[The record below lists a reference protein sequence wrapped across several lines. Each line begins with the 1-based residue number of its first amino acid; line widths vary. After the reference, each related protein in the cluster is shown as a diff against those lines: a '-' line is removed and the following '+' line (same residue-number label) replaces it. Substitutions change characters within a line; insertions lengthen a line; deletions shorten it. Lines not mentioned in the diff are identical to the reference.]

1 MGQERRVIVVCVL
14 QSLKDQPGH
23 QEKGCPSPEGRQG
36 RTLSAGKAPSQQAP
50 ETTGPRTTVFA
61 SLHFFHR
68 TWFVGGLATVWQACV
83 GVRRDA
89 SHLTSSRGISGVSTS
104 RIPRRGFGSRS
115 RGGFGSRGSLAGDP
129 SPRVVFRRAAVF
141 DGWGLSGEAARMRG
155 SVPTVAVDAGR
166 WSAGGERRRLQGWN
180 GDSGAYDLQ
189 ILALAA

>member
-1 MGQERRVIVVCVL
+1 MAE
-14 QSLKDQPGH
+14 DP
-23 QEKGCPSPEGRQG
+23 
-36 RTLSAGKAPSQQAP
+36 
-50 ETTGPRTTVFA
+50 
-61 SLHFFHR
+61 
-68 TWFVGGLATVWQACV
+68 
-83 GVRRDA
+83 
-89 SHLTSSRGISGVSTS
+89 S
-104 RIPRRGFGSRS
+104 RIRRQLLDIHEEARRNLDPILEERGPLIRGFLGTRA
-115 RGGFGSRGSLAGDP
+115 REARTQYRDP